1 MKKILKKVLIATT
14 VLSLGLGSAGIY
26 GLVEPSHVYA
36 AATDSSLVKKG
47 NDLYKK
53 AKYNEAIA
61 AADKAL
67 ALNSANGDAY
77 YLKGLSY
84 AKLKK
89 AFEAKVNYEKAAF
102 ANPTK
107 YYPLVMSMKMND
119 KTGELSNV
127 AFALK
132 ITPAA
137 DWYYFDAAGI
147 EDVTAVSKTLN
158 ANKKMSQ
165 AAVETAISGGWT
177 MVSIHKEDPST
188 VEGSS
193 SLIAMIEPV
202 YMDKTIKTI
211 DDYIKLISTEL
222 KKAEGFDSITA
233 VEKGAINGNEFKSF
247 AVVYNFDG
255 TEVVQ
260 YYYLTLKDKFV
271 KVFILT
277 PTSDEDLDVL
287 EEMLLTVK

>member
-1 MKKILKKVLIATT
+1 MLKKVLIATT
-14 VLSLGLGSAGIY
+14 VLSLGLGGSIIQGI
-26 GLVEPSHVYA
+26 VEPQHVYA
-36 AATDSSLVKKG
+36 AAKVTDSSLVKSG

-89 AFEAKVNYEKAAF
+89 PFESKANYEKAAF

-107 YYPLVMSMKMND
+107 YYPLVMSMKLNE
-119 KTGELSNV
+119 KTGELSNTV
-127 AFALK
+127 FGLK

-147 EDVTAVSKTLN
+147 EEVTDISKTLN

-165 AAVETAISGGWT
+165 SEVEIAISGGWA
-177 MVSIHKEDPST
+177 MVSIHKEDPSV

-193 SLIAMIEPV
+193 SLMAMIEPV
-202 YMDKTIKTI
+202 YMDKTIKTV
-211 DDYIKLISTEL
+211 DDYIKIIGDGL
-222 KKAEGFDSITA
+222 KEAEGFKSITA
-233 VEKGAINGNEFKSF
+233 VEKGTINKAEFKSF
-247 AVVYNFDG
+247 AVIYEFDG
-255 TEVVQ
+255 IEVVQ
-260 YYYLTLKDKFV
+260 YYYFNLKDKFI
-271 KVFILT
+271 KVFVLT

-287 EEMLLTVK
+287 EQMLRTVK